1 MTTRRVVTGIDSD
14 GKSYVVLDGPTTGS
28 VDLGA
33 ITLDDVWV
41 DDPGNPDPDASRD
54 PVAASLALVAPPG
67 GSVVRVGTLFPANR
81 SDMPSDEAIAAD
93 LQRWDM
99 ADVMEEGERG
109 EEGWHTTQ
117 TIDYGIIL
125 SGRVE
130 LGLDDGWVELGP
142 GDVVVQRATRHA
154 WRLVGED
161 PCRIA
166 WILIS
171 SPNYA

>member
-1 MTTRRVVTGIDSD
+1 MTTRRVVTGIDAD
-14 GKSYVVLDGPTTGS
+14 GKSYVVHDGPSTGS

-33 ITLDDVWV
+33 IALDDVWV
-41 DDPGNPDPDASRD
+41 DDPATPDPNASRD
-54 PVAASLALVAPPG
+54 PVAGGLALVPPSG
-67 GSVVRVGTLFPANR
+67 GSVIRVGTLHPANR
-81 SDMPSDEAIAAD
+81 SDAPNAEAIAAD
-93 LQRWDM
+93 LERWEI
-99 ADVMEEGERG
+99 ADAMEEGESG
-109 EEGWHTTQ
+109 DEGWHTTK
-117 TIDYGIIL
+117 TIDYGIVL

-130 LGLDDGWVELGP
+130 LGLDDGWVGLGP

-154 WRLVGED
+154 WKLVGDE